1 MGIIREIPVA
11 EAAAHKVLVEE
22 LDDAIDSITGR
33 LLTGSWVWDSA
44 LVLSR
49 WIPTHLNFQG
59 KSVLELGAGA
69 GLPGLTAALLGANR
83 VVLTDV
89 QQLLP
94 GLLKNVEANGF
105 TDRVEVKQLVWG
117 LDDSGI
123 TESSTFDIV
132 LMSDVFFDS
141 EDMIGLGKTLRRV
154 CGETTQVWAATEM
167 RPWTGECLDQ
177 LMAQGFQ
184 VVEQETSQLS
194 VHAAVQDS
202 DTFFAI
208 FQIKPTLAES
218 SKSVLN
224 AWSNSAAISSV
235 YSSYG

>member
-218 SKSVLN
+218 SKSALN